1 MKIISLNSNNLNNSL
16 VFYRSLL
23 DQMPEDIGPNVI
35 RFKTD
40 QFRLDIIESVND
52 AEDGHHVL
60 EVKDHSVLQEINR
73 RMSRFR
79 KIERLKEECE
89 NIGKAIGLTDPDGNK
104 WVIGN
109 PEVTVHFE
117 KCYIDSEIF

>member
-1 MKIISLNSNNLNNSL
+1 MKTIALNSRNLNNSL

-23 DQMPEDIGPNVI
+23 DRMPDEISPNLI
-35 RFKTD
+35 RYETD
-40 QFRLDIIESVND
+40 QFRLDIIESDDAND
-52 AEDGHHVL
+52 GRNTL
-60 EVKDHSVLQEINR
+60 EVKERSELQEISR
-73 RMSRFR
+73 RMSRFK
-79 KIERLKEECE
+79 KIERFKEECE

-109 PEVTVHFE
+109 PEEKVHFE

>member
-1 MKIISLNSNNLNNSL
+1 MKTIALNSRNLNNSL

-23 DQMPEDIGPNVI
+23 DRMPDEISPNLI
-35 RFKTD
+35 RYETD
-40 QFRLDIIESVND
+40 QFRLDIIESVKD
-52 AEDGHHVL
+52 AKGGRHIL
-60 EVKDHSVLQEINR
+60 EVKERSELQEISR
-73 RMSRFR
+73 RMSRFK

-89 NIGKAIGLTDPDGNK
+89 NIGKAIGFTDPDGNK

-109 PEVTVHFE
+109 PEEQVHFE

>member
-1 MKIISLNSNNLNNSL
+1 MKKIAINSRNLNNSL
-16 VFYRSLL
+16 VFYRSLF
-23 DQMPEDIGPNVI
+23 DRMPDEISPNVI
-35 RFKTD
+35 RFETD
-40 QFRLDIIESVND
+40 QFRLDIVESVND
-52 AEDGHHVL
+52 AKGGRHIL
-60 EVKDHSVLQEINR
+60 EVKERSELHEISR
-73 RMSRFR
+73 RMSRFK

-109 PEVTVHFE
+109 PEEKVNFE